1 MAQLQNLKGFK
12 VLLVDDDDD
21 CRDFFEFTLIEEGAE
36 VTSGRTAEEGVEF
49 LKKNTYDIVITDKNL
64 PGMDGV
70 TFIKKIRQDFGNVPI
85 IMITGHG
92 SIGTAVDALKLGAQD
107 YLLKPLEDRVMLTSA
122 VGNILERQ
130 KLSLE
135 NRRLQTK
142 LIQAERMESIG
153 ILAAGIAHEINNPTT
168 FIIGN
173 LELIREFVES
183 LSSTCLKLA
192 EMVPAADAAKAG
204 IMDKAKIEKLRED
217 TKMMADD
224 ALDGAQ
230 RIKRITGSLKGFSH
244 PSGADNDVLDL
255 NEEVNKSLTLVWNEL
270 KYKCEVEKMMMD
282 LPKVKGNGTEID
294 QVLVNMLINSGQS
307 IEHKNGKI
315 VIKTYPSDGYACIEI
330 SDNGKGISQEHLA
343 HIFDP
348 FFTTKEV
355 GQGTGLGLSIAYNI
369 IQNHKGIIE
378 VRSKEAEGT
387 TMLIK
392 LPAGG

>member
-1 MAQLQNLKGFK
+1 MPNQQNLKGFK
-12 VLLVDDDDD
+12 ILLVDDDDD
-21 CRDFFEFTLIEEGAE
+21 CRDFFEFTLVEEGAN
-36 VTSGRTAEEGVEF
+36 VTSARTAEDGVEC
-49 LKKNTYDIVITDKNL
+49 LKKDKFNIVITDKNL

-70 TFIKKIRQDFGNVPI
+70 QFIKKIRQEYALLPI

-92 SIGTAVDALKLGAQD
+92 SIGTAVEALKYGAQD
-107 YLLKPLEDRVMLTSA
+107 YLLKPLEDRVLLTST
-122 VGNILERQ
+122 VWSILEKQ
-130 KLSLE
+130 KLTDE
-135 NRRLQTK
+135 NKRLQTK

-173 LELIREFVES
+173 LELIGEFVES
-183 LSSTCLKLA
+183 MASTCMKLHDLA
-192 EMVPAADAAKAG
+192 GQTAIAAG
-204 IMDKAKIEKLRED
+204 IDKTKMEKLRED
-217 TKMMADD
+217 TKMMVDD
-224 ALDGAQ
+224 ALDGAN

-244 PSGADNDVLDL
+244 PSGADNDMLDM

-270 KYKCEVEKMMMD
+270 KYKCEVVKQLGE

-294 QVLVNMLINSGQS
+294 QVLVNMLINAGQA
-307 IEHKNGKI
+307 IERKDGKI
-315 VIKTYPSDGYACIEI
+315 SIRTFAQDGYACIEVI
-330 SDNGKGISQEHLA
+330 DNGKGISQENLS

-369 IQNHKGIIE
+369 IQSHKGTIE
-378 VRSKEAEGT
+378 VRSKEGEGT